1 MIAKRLFLLF
11 SILLLIYMLWPG
23 PTKISDFKP
32 LPDSAKSTLSG
43 DTVQIPN
50 VSAYFSNNFRDF
62 VVPFYIKNY
71 QESSNFPF
79 PPLRL
84 NHPPEYS
91 WEVIKKHT
99 ETTYLEELVYPLRDS
114 LFVNGYEIF
123 RPDGTPIFY
132 SVPKLEEDGQEWF
145 TKVTLRLYTSNII
158 VRIIVWAGILI
169 SIQNI
174 FRLGRR
180 IIKA

>member
-1 MIAKRLFLLF
+1 MKIIFIIFAV
-11 SILLLIYMLWPG
+11 LLLIYILWPG
-23 PTKISDFKP
+23 PSRISQFSV

-50 VSAYFSNNFRDF
+50 VSGYFSNNFRDF
-62 VVPFYIKNY
+62 VVPFYIKDY
-71 QESSNFPF
+71 QKNSFFLF

-91 WEVIKKHT
+91 WAAIKKHT

-114 LFVNGYEIF
+114 LYVNGYEIF
-123 RPDGTPIFY
+123 HPDGTHIFY
-132 SVPKLEEDGQEWF
+132 SVPKLEEAGKEWF
-145 TKVTLRLYTSNII
+145 TKTTLRLYTSNILI
-158 VRIIVWAGILI
+158 RIIVWAGILI
-169 SIQNI
+169 SINGI

-180 IIKA
+180 L